1 MCDMSARAVTELAP
15 AEARSGL
22 RFYDVVSAD
31 GTRIRAWDNGVDG
44 PAVLLCNGLGTNPYS
59 WPALLEPD
67 CGVRVV
73 SWMHRGTGGSERPR
87 DPKACGIDEFVA
99 DAIAVMDDAGL
110 DRVPVLGW
118 SMGVNTAFE
127 LATLHPE
134 RVSGLFAV
142 AGVPGATFE
151 TMLRPLR
158 LPRLVNRAVTTSFSR
173 LLAITGPALSPLA
186 TRLPMGRRAVQVMS
200 HSGVMLPVANL
211 EDAGRTMREFLTTP
225 IDWYFHMALQTA
237 RHPRVRLSEI
247 DVPAMFVAG
256 KWDVLA
262 GARDMRS
269 AAARMRRASYV
280 EFGGSHFLP
289 LEKPAAVHALLVDF
303 LEQLAYE

>member
-1 MCDMSARAVTELAP
+1 MSALAVTELGP
-15 AEARSGL
+15 AEVRPGL
-22 RFYDVVSAD
+22 RFYDVISSD
-31 GTRIRAWDNGVDG
+31 GTRLRAWDNGVDG
-44 PAVLLCNGLGTNPYS
+44 PAVLLCNGLGTNPHS
-59 WPALLEPD
+59 WPALLDPD

-87 DPKACGIDEFVA
+87 DRNACGIDEFVA
-99 DAIAVMDDAGL
+99 DAIAVLDDAGL

-142 AGVPGATFE
+142 AGVPGATFS
-151 TMLRPLR
+151 TMLRPLH
-158 LPRLVNRAVTTSFSR
+158 LPVFLNRAITVNLSR

-186 TRLPMGRRAVQVMS
+186 SRLPMGRRSVQVMS

-211 EDAGRTMREFLTTP
+211 GDAGRAMREFLTTP

-256 KWDVLA
+256 KWDMLA
-262 GARDMRS
+262 GAKDMRT
-269 AAARMRRASYV
+269 AAGKMRRASYV

-289 LEKPAAVHALLVDF
+289 LERPAQVHELLLDF
-303 LEQLAYE
+303 LDSL